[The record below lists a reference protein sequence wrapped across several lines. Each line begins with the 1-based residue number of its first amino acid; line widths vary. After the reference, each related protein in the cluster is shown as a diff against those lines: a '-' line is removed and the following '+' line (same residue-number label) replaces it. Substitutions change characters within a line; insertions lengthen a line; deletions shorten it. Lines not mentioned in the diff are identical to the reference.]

1 MYFSKYSFVYPRDIA
16 TLNPVGLPLFVISG
30 KLFLL
35 KTFGVAGGFK
45 SFKRLFE
52 IKDSSD

>member
-16 TLNPVGLPLFVISG
+16 TLYPVGLPLFVISG
-30 KLFLL
+30 KLFLV

-45 SFKRLFE
+45 SFKRVFE
-52 IKDSSD
+52 IKDSRD